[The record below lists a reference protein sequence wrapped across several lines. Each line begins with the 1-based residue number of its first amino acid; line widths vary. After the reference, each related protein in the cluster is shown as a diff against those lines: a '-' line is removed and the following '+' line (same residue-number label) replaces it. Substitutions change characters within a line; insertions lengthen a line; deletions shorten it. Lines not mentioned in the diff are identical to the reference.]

1 MSIMEGLLVALLV
14 ATAVACV
21 LARTPRSWRQK
32 LMIGTGVLLSCSLVA
47 GVAISRIMFPMFEA
61 PPPSGAH
68 GVGIADLHFVDPAR
82 EETMTDDRDD
92 RRELMVRVWY
102 PARVPEGAEPEP
114 FLREVEPLHHI
125 LTRGMP
131 YLPVLML
138 DHLLRIPSHS
148 YLDAPLAEAQ
158 GRFPV
163 LIFSHGNSFYAGQNA
178 LLMEHL
184 ASHGYAVFSIE
195 HPYQA
200 AWVKFPDGRIAKY
213 RNNWNVE
220 GTIDQERLRQEEETF
235 YRALYAGDYEEYRA
249 SLTELI
255 EGNPGANTGV
265 GLWLDDT
272 TLLLDELARTG
283 GAAPGGHGS
292 MSVADRQAAMERFA
306 GRLDLERVGV
316 FGMSYGGAVA
326 GEFCSQDAR
335 CKAGLNMDGLQY
347 GAAGTSLQ
355 IPRPFM
361 FLYADQRGLAA
372 TRNEGVDASTPTPF
386 HMNDFAWRQ
395 VQGVAYSL
403 TIAGAA
409 HMSFSDFALTAAMLR
424 KAGML
429 GSIDPEVMR
438 ELLND
443 TVLAFFN
450 QTLQGTREPLLD
462 GALVK
467 RRGVLEFEARDGRA
481 TAVE

>member
-1 MSIMEGLLVALLV
+1 MRRKLV
-14 ATAVACV
+14 
-21 LARTPRSWRQK
+21 
-32 LMIGTGVLLSCSLVA
+32 IGTGVLLACLLVA
-47 GVAISRIMFPMFEA
+47 RVIISRIMFPMFEA
-61 PPPSGAH
+61 PPPSGGH
-68 GVGIADLHFVDPAR
+68 GVGIADLHLVDPAR
-82 EETMTDDRDD
+82 KETMTDDSDD

-102 PARVPEGAEPEP
+102 PARVPDGAEAEP
-114 FLREVEPLHHI
+114 FLREVEPLHQI
-125 LTRGMP
+125 LARGMP
-131 YLPVLML
+131 YLPTLML
-138 DHLLRIPSHS
+138 NHLMRIRSHS
-148 YLDAPLAEAQ
+148 YLDAPLAESRD
-158 GRFPV
+158 RFPV
-163 LIFSHGNSFYAGQNA
+163 LIFSHGNSFYASQNA

-184 ASHGYAVFSIE
+184 ASHGYVVFSIE
-195 HPYQA
+195 HPFQA

-220 GTIDQERLRQEEETF
+220 GTMDPARLQQEEETF
-235 YRALYAGDYEEYRA
+235 YRALYAADYDKYRE

-255 EGNPGANTGV
+255 ERNPGANKGV
-265 GLWLDDT
+265 GLWVDDT
-272 TLLLDELARTG
+272 ALLLDALAT
-283 GAAPGGHGS
+283 S
-292 MSVADRQAAMERFA
+292 SADRQASMERFA

-372 TRNEGVDASTPTPF
+372 TRIAGVEASTPTPF

-395 VQGVAYSL
+395 AQGVAYSL
-403 TIAGAA
+403 TIGGAT
-409 HMSFSDFALTAAMLR
+409 HMSFSDFALTAAPLR

-429 GSIDPEVMR
+429 GSVDPEVMR

-450 QTLQGTREPLLD
+450 QTLKGTREPLLD

-467 RRGVLEFEARDGRA
+467 RQGVLEFAARDGRA